1 MDNRSLSHIRW
12 KCQYHIVFIP
22 KYRKKILYGKI
33 LYDVREILE
42 TLCEYK
48 QVDIIAGAI
57 CIDHVYLS
65 VAIPQKSSEF
75 VERNAENQAFLT
87 CKFHICLLY

>member
-1 MDNRSLSHIRW
+1 MKMVSQA
-12 KCQYHIVFIP
+12 KF
-22 KYRKKILYGKI
+22 KIIGGDPI
-33 LYDVREILE
+33 REILE
-42 TLCEYK
+42 TLFKYK

-75 VERNAENQAFLT
+75 VERNAENQFDVWGEVLDNY
-87 CKFHICLLY
+87 KNRKIS